1 MKKQKIKI
9 KGIPSIIWGEASE
22 FCVLAVHGSMSHK
35 EDRIIEILAAAAGSK
50 GWQVLSFDL
59 PQHGERQGSDA
70 LCKPQDC
77 AAELKEIMAY
87 AQTHWQQLQLF
98 AVSLGAYFSLLTYPD
113 EALKQALFLSPVVNM
128 QHLLADM
135 MQAAGVDS
143 DNLKQRQIIPL
154 DNGQTLYWDVY
165 TYVNE
170 HPIHTWPHPTMIL
183 YAGHDYLV
191 NKADILSFHQK
202 FPGKLTVYA
211 EGEHFF
217 HTPKQL
223 QKAADW
229 LSEML

>member
-87 AQTHWQQLQLF
+87 AQTH
-98 AVSLGAYFSLLTYPD
+98 
-113 EALKQALFLSPVVNM
+113 
-128 QHLLADM
+128 
-135 MQAAGVDS
+135 
-143 DNLKQRQIIPL
+143 
-154 DNGQTLYWDVY
+154 
-165 TYVNE
+165 
-170 HPIHTWPHPTMIL
+170 
-183 YAGHDYLV
+183 
-191 NKADILSFHQK
+191 
-202 FPGKLTVYA
+202 
-211 EGEHFF
+211 
-217 HTPKQL
+217 
-223 QKAADW
+223 
-229 LSEML
+229 